1 MGGVYGLDYGAALAM
16 GTALSADME
25 MLADV
30 LPAVESALV
39 GRANGNAD
47 GGEEDVDHGE
57 NS

>member
-1 MGGVYGLDYGAALAM
+1 MGGVFGLDYGAALAL

-25 MLADV
+25 LLADI

-47 GGEEDVDHGE
+47 SGNEDVDHG
-57 NS
+57 